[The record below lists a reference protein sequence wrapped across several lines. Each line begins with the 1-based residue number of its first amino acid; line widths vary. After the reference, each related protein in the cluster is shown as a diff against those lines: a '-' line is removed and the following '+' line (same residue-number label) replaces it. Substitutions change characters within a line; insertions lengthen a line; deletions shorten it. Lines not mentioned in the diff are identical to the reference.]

1 MRSVST
7 SKSAIDPITRMGLG
21 IGRAETIGAGCPAI
35 GVAITTFGFT
45 GIIVRANGGTSLT
58 ATQTCAV
65 ELGV

>member
-1 MRSVST
+1 
-7 SKSAIDPITRMGLG
+7 MGLG
-21 IGRAETIGAGCPAI
+21 IGRAETIGAGCPAT

-45 GIIVRANGGTSLT
+45 GIIVRANGGTPLK